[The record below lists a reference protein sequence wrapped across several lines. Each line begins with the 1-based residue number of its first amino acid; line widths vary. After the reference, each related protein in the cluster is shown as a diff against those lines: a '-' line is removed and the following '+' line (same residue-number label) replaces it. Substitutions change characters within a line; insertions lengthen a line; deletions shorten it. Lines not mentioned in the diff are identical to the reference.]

1 MSARYNTFAVPTGRA
16 NANRNV
22 PTISKK
28 SREDARLR
36 SAEAT
41 ARFAATLSR
50 DYGIFQNDDT
60 SDDTSWRVIVLAT
73 GAVVA
78 SFACVTDAVAFIS

>member
-1 MSARYNTFAVPTGRA
+1 MPARYNTFSVPMGRV
-16 NANRNV
+16 NANRNA

-36 SAEAT
+36 SEQAT
-41 ARFAATLSR
+41 SRFSTALSR
-50 DYGIFQNDDT
+50 DYGIFQN
-60 SDDTSWRVIVLAT
+60 DDTSWRVIVLAT

-78 SFACVTDAVAFIS
+78 SFASVTDAVAFIA